1 MISRTVKMRARSKSV
16 DWRSDF
22 PSLEAKS
29 QKKLTR
35 RVARR
40 LIKNDTLGE
49 YDDWRREC
57 AD

>member
-1 MISRTVKMRARSKSV
+1 MISRTVKMRVRSKSV

-22 PSLEAKS
+22 LYLEAKS

-40 LIKNDTLGE
+40 LIKNDTAGE
-49 YDDWRREC
+49 YDG
-57 AD
+57 